1 MVYNLWM
8 LLSTQKTEKVFL
20 LTMDTVISSK
30 QRWLCN
36 ITEQTVKVQTLK
48 KVNNQPDQ
56 WNDSMKIK
64 SLLKWSK
71 KDSKLMNQDY
81 P

>member
-1 MVYNLWM
+1 
-8 LLSTQKTEKVFL
+8 
-20 LTMDTVISSK
+20 MDTVISSK

>member
-1 MVYNLWM
+1 
-8 LLSTQKTEKVFL
+8 
-20 LTMDTVISSK
+20 MDTVISSK

-48 KVNNQPDQ
+48 KVNNQPAQ

>member
-1 MVYNLWM
+1 M

-36 ITEQTVKVQTLK
+36 TTEQTVKVQTLK
-48 KVNNQPDQ
+48 KVNNQSAQ

>member
-1 MVYNLWM
+1 
-8 LLSTQKTEKVFL
+8 
-20 LTMDTVISSK
+20 MDTVISSK

-36 ITEQTVKVQTLK
+36 TTEQTVKVQTLK
-48 KVNNQPDQ
+48 KVNNQSAQ

>member
-1 MVYNLWM
+1 M